1 MQKRKRQKSYLTPID
16 VAEMLM
22 VSPTTIRQWS
32 SEGKIESSATPG
44 GHRRYKRSDIER
56 FAREKG
62 LTLQLPDDQTMRI
75 LIIDD
80 DEDVL
85 KYLTK
90 VFSRIDTPVI
100 TMVAN
105 SGFEAGCLVQT
116 FQPHV
121 VLLDLYMP
129 GMDGFEVC
137 KTIKQNPASKATR
150 VVAMTG
156 FYDDENVSRIL
167 GAGAETCL
175 SKPFKTETLF
185 AAIGIEP
192 A

>member
-32 SEGKIESSATPG
+32 SEGKIESSVTLG
-44 GHRRYKRSDIER
+44 GHRRYKRSDIEC

-167 GAGAETCL
+167 AAVAETCL